1 MRSIRGDG
9 MRCYL
14 VLTFG
19 IWAGLALSGPAMAQ
33 TCGPQMRVEFFESSP
48 KDLFIIGN
56 VSAPG
61 WRVTDLAILLDGS
74 RGALLF
80 DTEFGG
86 AGLSVY
92 QPLEIAE
99 SDIPVRLAEVQD
111 GSRVMTLSFDP
122 AQPLAPGGELTVT
135 IDLDDTVQLADL
147 GPTIISGNE
156 IEGARVTATAVGRE
170 GQKTQING
178 VFDRQGVAL
187 TDGFACS

>member
-1 MRSIRGDG
+1 MLISRPNWLNAATVFVTCFMIPVST
-9 MRCYL
+9 
-14 VLTFG
+14 V
-19 IWAGLALSGPAMAQ
+19 SAQ

-61 WRVTDLAILLDGS
+61 WRVTELAILLEGS

-80 DTEFGG
+80 DTAYGG

-111 GSRVMTLSFDP
+111 GSRVLTLGFEP
-122 AQPLAPGGELTVT
+122 AQPLLPGGELTIT

-147 GPTIISGNE
+147 GLFL
-156 IEGARVTATAVGRE
+156 RH
-170 GQKTQING
+170 
-178 VFDRQGVAL
+178 
-187 TDGFACS
+187 